1 LGPQHEPDG
10 LRELSSTLQAI
21 EAELGLGS
29 YAQWPEDERL
39 RFLLD
44 ELSSKRPLIPHDLPA
59 SNEVREVLDTFAML
73 SSLPRDSLGAYV
85 ISMAHQ
91 PSDVLAVELL
101 QKEAGIGQPLRVVPL
116 FETIRDLRAS
126 QHVVTSLL
134 DLPWY
139 RDRIQDRLDEVEQR
153 LLQVLDQE
161 VLLEHSPTLRRS
173 LELRRAYLD
182 PINLIQAELLRRQRL
197 TEDEDLQDALLA
209 TVNGIA
215 AGLKN
220 TG

>member
-1 LGPQHEPDG
+1 
-10 LRELSSTLQAI
+10 
-21 EAELGLGS
+21 
-29 YAQWPEDERL
+29 
-39 RFLLD
+39 
-44 ELSSKRPLIPHDLPA
+44 
-59 SNEVREVLDTFAML
+59 
-73 SSLPRDSLGAYV
+73 
-85 ISMAHQ
+85 MAHQ

-101 QKEAGIGQPLRVVPL
+101 QKEAGIRQPLRVVPL

-134 DLPWY
+134 DLQWY

>member
-1 LGPQHEPDG
+1 
-10 LRELSSTLQAI
+10 
-21 EAELGLGS
+21 
-29 YAQWPEDERL
+29 
-39 RFLLD
+39 
-44 ELSSKRPLIPHDLPA
+44 
-59 SNEVREVLDTFAML
+59 
-73 SSLPRDSLGAYV
+73 
-85 ISMAHQ
+85 MAHQ

-134 DLPWY
+134 DLQWY

>member
-1 LGPQHEPDG
+1 
-10 LRELSSTLQAI
+10 
-21 EAELGLGS
+21 
-29 YAQWPEDERL
+29 
-39 RFLLD
+39 
-44 ELSSKRPLIPHDLPA
+44 
-59 SNEVREVLDTFAML
+59 
-73 SSLPRDSLGAYV
+73 
-85 ISMAHQ
+85 MAHQ